1 MANNSLNKTPLVV
14 GSRFA
19 ASGGRVAIDGTSLST
34 VASYSF
40 TMSSTWRAVFVGY
53 APITVGAISMN
64 FHLKTP
70 ASYGASAPT
79 NYYMEI
85 GLFKGLYNFQMSGV
99 NTLSVLSTVNIQPI
113 INSTTHAATAGLK
126 RIVFGHTATP
136 ITGTTISVGT
146 PLWIVFGYN
155 ATGGT
160 SPVAP
165 VLTGGGFDPNASGI
179 LSNAQGA
186 STLALS
192 NALGA
197 GPHFPVIS
205 DSPTNNFPWFSL
217 KYYTGRA

>member
-14 GSRFA
+14 GSRFGQ
-19 ASGGRVAIDGTSLST
+19 GGRVCVDGTSLATIVSN
-34 VASYSF
+34 SF

-53 APITVGAISMN
+53 APITVGAVSMN

-85 GLFKGLYNFQMSGV
+85 GLCKGLYNFQMSGA

-113 INSTTHAATAGLK
+113 INSTTHSATAGLK

-186 STLALS
+186 STLAIS
-192 NALGA
+192 NTVGP
-197 GPHFPVIS
+197 GPHFPVIP
-205 DSPTNNFPWFSL
+205 DSPTNLFPWFSL
-217 KYYTGRA
+217 RYYTGRA